1 MDIFV
6 EPNGA
11 DLQQFIDRLAAAGGG
26 TLLLQAGRHVS
37 GPIRLR
43 SDVTLSIEEGATL
56 EFVPDYELYARN
68 SVSVVAEGSDRA
80 YIVAH
85 DVNNIAIIG
94 KGKIVGSAYAFNTG
108 FDETVGT
115 YTPNE
120 KRPRVIVFE
129 DCSNVRLE
137 GVTIEESPM
146 WTVHLVRCN
155 AVIVSG
161 IKVLNNRQ
169 LPNTDGIVIDSCI
182 DVKVSEIV
190 ISTADDGICLKT
202 SRSEKGIGRCENI
215 DVSDCLVESN
225 SCALK
230 IGTESFGD
238 FRNVRFMRSKVR
250 DSNRALG
257 IFSRD
262 GGTIDSVVFSD
273 IEIDCHET
281 ADGFW
286 GSGEPLTITQLDR
299 RPEIPAGVVS
309 NVRVENVTGRS
320 HGPVNLFAERSG
332 GIAGITLR
340 NVQLTMQ
347 DGPLGTAKQ
356 YDLRPTNVD
365 LSPPK
370 DVEGRGNAWLRGA
383 DGKIIGLVDYPGG
396 MPAVFAHNTA
406 DLMLDG
412 VDVQRPDPLPKGWNN
427 TALCIDDQSP
437 SPLAATI
444 SL

>member
-1 MDIFV
+1 MDISV

-11 DLQQFIDRLAAAGGG
+11 DLQHFIDTLAAVGGG
-26 TLLLQAGRHVS
+26 TLLLQAGRHIS
-37 GPIRLR
+37 GPIRLC
-43 SDVTLSIEEGATL
+43 SGVTLSIEMGATL

-68 SVSVVAEGSDRA
+68 SVSVIAEGSNRA
-80 YIVAH
+80 YIVAQDAH
-85 DVNNIAIIG
+85 DVAISG
-94 KGKIVGSAYAFNTG
+94 KGKIVASGGAFNTG
-108 FDETVGT
+108 FDGTVGT
-115 YTPNE
+115 YTPSE

-137 GVTIEESPM
+137 GFVIEDSPM

-155 AVIVSG
+155 AVIING
-161 IKVLNNRQ
+161 MKVFNNRQ
-169 LPNTDGIVIDSCI
+169 LPNTDGIVIDSCV
-182 DVKVSEIV
+182 DVAVSEVV

-202 SRSEKGIGRCENI
+202 SRSEHGIGHCENI
-215 DVSDCLVESN
+215 DVSDCVVESN

-238 FRNVRFMRSKVR
+238 IRDVRFMRSKVR

-262 GGTIDSVVFSD
+262 GGAIESVVFSD

-299 RPEIPAGVVS
+299 RPEVPAGLVR
-309 NVRVENVTGRS
+309 NVRVENVTGRC
-320 HGPVNLFAERSG
+320 HGPINLFAERSG
-332 GIAGITLR
+332 GITGTTLC

-347 DGPLGTAKQ
+347 EGPLGTAKQ

-406 DLMLDG
+406 DLILDN
-412 VDVQRPDPLPKGWNN
+412 VEVQRPDPLPPGWNRI
-427 TALCIDDQSP
+427 ALCIED
-437 SPLAATI
+437 
-444 SL
+444 